1 MSTKERSN
9 SIDELTQQALE
20 EAQNAGLPPDWTVAF
35 IVSEERERER
45 EYYCHHF

>member
-20 EAQNAGLPPDWTVAF
+20 EAQNAGLPL
-35 IVSEERERER
+35 IGQS
-45 EYYCHHF
+45 HLL